1 MARAPGACRAAALG
15 ECAEIPQ
22 KFLKEDRDAWGHT
35 ALMIAVMHGQAG
47 AADALLKAGADPYA
61 PQTLLGLPMIRFMN
75 AAVPLQHPDL
85 TAAMR
90 AAYAG
95 LFPNGLPAQS
105 DDDAISTDQFA
116 SIASMHHLVRR
127 GNVNRIRRLLELG
140 VNPALRNSKGLTVL
154 QIAEQ
159 TREAEAEKLIRQWD
173 GSARPADDDETAAE
187 ADPVPPQASE
197 VPQSGQKNNYPV
209 RRLQELNA
217 QKLIEEG
224 DIPGLQILISR
235 GGTPDSVMSNKAL
248 MLVHA
253 CRTNRE
259 SFLFLL
265 LAGASPALKD
275 DNGDSAEEA
284 AQGSELRT
292 SYIREFSTCGRKNN
306 HGNSS
311 DLISA
316 VLAEDLST
324 AAVLGASNPQLI
336 NEAGAGGVTPLGIA
350 VQRGN
355 LMLCRILLDLGADPW
370 QKCLGPLIPVECASR
385 DDVRTFLETQMSLM
399 KGWVFHNSRTP
410 FKTSWYE
417 SARKAVDIDLYGPDE
432 AEEEEFDVRHLHRS
446 RTEVILPQQSPEP
459 VRTASASISV
469 PEPAPVPA
477 AHADPNE
484 SAQFDLSF
492 IDDAAS
498 SPEPAAEKTAPPKPL
513 RPEIGSLEDD
523 DWDFLSDGEEE
534 AEAPEREENPSGSGR
549 TSQVLPPSAAS
560 LSESLRGLG
569 YSLGDAVTDIID
581 NSISAGSGRVWVDY
595 SLTTPSESWLSIRD
609 CGSGM
614 NDEELRNAMRLGSRS
629 PKMLRGREDLGRFGL
644 GLKTASFSQCRRLT
658 VCSKKEGKV
667 AAYVWDLDALAEAD
681 EWVLGEASAPLE
693 DDRFRMLADQ
703 ESGTVVLWEKVDRAF
718 GSCEAAPLDFRRQGL
733 EALERLR
740 KNLRLTFHQFL
751 TDDQARGSPELEILF
766 GPGAGKVEP
775 WDPFFSAS
783 FASPRRYQEEYW
795 PSDSPE
801 PQVSLKPYVVPDPS
815 SSGESITL
823 YGEEDLLDMQGFFIY
838 RGKRLICRAGW
849 LNLGIPRTPLH
860 ALARIKLV
868 FDSRHDLEWQLDI
881 RKSTVRIPRKKGWNR
896 LRQLLCCR
904 ANDAAATSEKVLS
917 ASLEKPLRP
926 KDGSAGPLSC
936 WRRERGAAPQIDFTD
951 RLGAAY
957 RMALANASNP
967 DVVQG
972 LLELLAY
979 SHPSCA
985 DRAQYASPS
994 PLARAAIVELAY
1006 VIAEGE
1012 AENVPQALAEL
1023 EAHEPFC
1030 YWPGIMDEFKEEDD

>member
-1 MARAPGACRAAALG
+1 
-15 ECAEIPQ
+15 
-22 KFLKEDRDAWGHT
+22 
-35 ALMIAVMHGQAG
+35 
-47 AADALLKAGADPYA
+47 
-61 PQTLLGLPMIRFMN
+61 
-75 AAVPLQHPDL
+75 
-85 TAAMR
+85 
-90 AAYAG
+90 
-95 LFPNGLPAQS
+95 
-105 DDDAISTDQFA
+105 
-116 SIASMHHLVRR
+116 MHHLVRR

-159 TREAEAEKLIRQWD
+159 TREAEAEKLIRQWN
-173 GSARPADDDETAAE
+173 GSASPADDEPNAE

-197 VPQSGQKNNYPV
+197 VPQSGQKKNYPV

-224 DIPGLQILISR
+224 DVPGLQILLSR
-235 GGTPDSVMSNKAL
+235 GGTPDSVMSNKAS

-265 LAGASPALKD
+265 LAGASPVLKD
-275 DNGDSAEEA
+275 SNGDSAEEA
-284 AQGSELRT
+284 ARGSELRS
-292 SYIREFSTCGRKNN
+292 SYIRQFSTCGKKNSR
-306 HGNSS
+306 GSTS

-324 AAVLGASNPQLI
+324 AAMLAASNPELI

-385 DDVRTFLETQMSLM
+385 DDVRTFLETQMNLM

-410 FKTSWYE
+410 LKTSWYA

-432 AEEEEFDVRHLHRS
+432 MEEKESDVRHLHRS
-446 RTEVILPQQSPEP
+446 RTEVILPQQSAEP
-459 VRTASASISV
+459 VRKASAPISVPV
-469 PEPAPVPA
+469 PEPAAAPA
-477 AHADPNE
+477 SHVEPNE
-484 SAQFDLSF
+484 PAPFDLSF
-492 IDDAAS
+492 IDDAAT
-498 SPEPAAEKTAPPKPL
+498 SPEPAAEMKAAPKPL

-523 DWDFLSDGEEE
+523 DWDFLSDDEEE
-534 AEAPEREENPSGSGR
+534 AEAPESEEKSSGSGR

-569 YSLGDAVTDIID
+569 YSLGDAVADIID

-609 CGSGM
+609 CGCGM

-629 PKMLRGREDLGRFGL
+629 PKIERGREDLGRFGL

-658 VCSKKEGKV
+658 VCSKKDGKV

-718 GSCEAAPLDFRRQGL
+718 GSCETAPLDFRRQGL

-740 KNLRLTFHQFL
+740 KNLRLTFHQYL
-751 TDDQARGSPELEILF
+751 TDDEARGSPELEILF
-766 GPGAGKVEP
+766 GPGGGKVEP

-801 PQVSLKPYVVPDPS
+801 SQVSVKPYVVPDPS

-860 ALARIKLV
+860 ALARIKLA

-926 KDGSAGPLSC
+926 RDGAAGPMSC
-936 WRRERGAAPQIDFTD
+936 WRRERGAAPQIDFTG

-957 RMALANASNP
+957 RTALANASNP

-1006 VIAEGE
+1006 VVAEGE